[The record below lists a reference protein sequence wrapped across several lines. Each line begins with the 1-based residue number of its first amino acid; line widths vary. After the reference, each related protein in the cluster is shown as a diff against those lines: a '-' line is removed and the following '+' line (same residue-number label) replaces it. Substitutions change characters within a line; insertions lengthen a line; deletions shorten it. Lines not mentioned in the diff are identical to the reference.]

1 MKYTE
6 QTLRKKAYG
15 IGYIIKKD
23 YIRTLSK
30 PAVVVEPVTGYTIYS
45 TIDGS
50 IPFMVAGYNELHYN
64 LLSLEDVEAFL
75 KEAYQAAGLVF

>member
-6 QTLRKKAYG
+6 QTLRKKAYD

-45 TIDGS
+45 TIDGN